1 MLKVYSRS
9 TGEEMA
15 VNIEDIMRVE
25 KKTYAQAEATHYQRT
40 YVLLC
45 NPCYGKWMDV
55 SEEYNKVIDKYR
67 GKAKLVKY
75 TPTVYDLEQLKVNPD
90 HINDMPRWYVPG
102 LDRALSSDELEPSSS
117 VDTMQKTRL
126 SSLWSTSITVPT
138 RLSKWC
144 KYVDFSGAK
153 ALLFF

>member
-1 MLKVYSRS
+1 MLKVYNRS

-15 VNIEDIMRVE
+15 VNIDDIMRVE
-25 KKTYAQAEATHYQRT
+25 KKTYNQAEATHYQRT

-102 LDRALSSDELEPSSS
+102 LDRALSSDELERR
-117 VDTMQKTRL
+117 MKTEFVSRYDAEDPAII
-126 SSLWSTSITVPT
+126 SMVN
-138 RLSKWC
+138 
-144 KYVDFSGAK
+144 KYNRSYKIVKVA
-153 ALLFF
+153 

>member
-1 MLKVYSRS
+1 MLKVYNRS

-25 KKTYAQAEATHYQRT
+25 EKTYTQAEATHYQRT

-55 SEEYNKVIDKYR
+55 SEEYNKVIEKYR

-102 LDRALSSDELEPSSS
+102 LDRALSSDELERR
-117 VDTMQKTRL
+117 MKTEFVSRYDAEDPAII
-126 SSLWSTSITVPT
+126 SMVN
-138 RLSKWC
+138 
-144 KYVDFSGAK
+144 KYNRSYKIVKVA
-153 ALLFF
+153 

>member
-1 MLKVYSRS
+1 MLKVYNRS

-25 KKTYAQAEATHYQRT
+25 KKTYNQAEATHYQRT

-67 GKAKLVKY
+67 VKAKLVKY

-102 LDRALSSDELEPSSS
+102 LDRALSSDELERR
-117 VDTMQKTRL
+117 MKTEFVSRYDAEDPAII
-126 SSLWSTSITVPT
+126 SMVN
-138 RLSKWC
+138 
-144 KYVDFSGAK
+144 KYNRSYKIVKVA
-153 ALLFF
+153 

>member
-1 MLKVYSRS
+1 MLKVYNRS

-25 KKTYAQAEATHYQRT
+25 KKTYNQAEATHYQRT

-55 SEEYNKVIDKYR
+55 SEEYNKVIEKYR

-102 LDRALSSDELEPSSS
+102 LDRALSSDELERR
-117 VDTMQKTRL
+117 MKTEFVSRYDAEDPVII
-126 SSLWSTSITVPT
+126 SMVN
-138 RLSKWC
+138 
-144 KYVDFSGAK
+144 KYNRAYKIVKFA
-153 ALLFF
+153 

>member
-1 MLKVYSRS
+1 MLKVYNRS

-25 KKTYAQAEATHYQRT
+25 KKTYNQAEATHYQRT

-45 NPCYGKWMDV
+45 NPCYGKWMDI

-102 LDRALSSDELEPSSS
+102 LDRALSSDELERR
-117 VDTMQKTRL
+117 MKTEFVSRYDAEDPVII
-126 SSLWSTSITVPT
+126 SMVNNYNRTYKIV
-138 RLSKWC
+138 K
-144 KYVDFSGAK
+144 VA
-153 ALLFF
+153 

>member
-1 MLKVYSRS
+1 MLKVYNRS

-15 VNIEDIMRVE
+15 VNIEDIMRVD
-25 KKTYAQAEATHYQRT
+25 KKTYNQAEATHYQRT

-55 SEEYNKVIDKYR
+55 SEEYNKVIEKYR

-102 LDRALSSDELEPSSS
+102 LDRALSSDELERR
-117 VDTMQKTRL
+117 MKTEFVSRYDAEDPVII
-126 SSLWSTSITVPT
+126 SMVN
-138 RLSKWC
+138 
-144 KYVDFSGAK
+144 KYNRAYKIVKLA
-153 ALLFF
+153 

>member
-1 MLKVYSRS
+1 MLKVYNRS

-25 KKTYAQAEATHYQRT
+25 KKTYAQAENTHYQRT

-55 SEEYNKVIDKYR
+55 SEEYNKVINKYR
-67 GKAKLVKY
+67 EKAKLVKY
-75 TPTVYDLEQLKVNPD
+75 VPTVYDLEQLKVNPD

-102 LDRALSSDELEPSSS
+102 LDRALSSDELERR
-117 VDTMQKTRL
+117 MKTEFVSRYDAEDPEII
-126 SSLWSTSITVPT
+126 SMVN
-138 RLSKWC
+138 
-144 KYVDFSGAK
+144 KYNRTYKIVKVA
-153 ALLFF
+153 

>member
-1 MLKVYSRS
+1 MLKVYNRS

-25 KKTYAQAEATHYQRT
+25 KKTYNQAEATHYQRT

-45 NPCYGKWMDV
+45 SPCYGKWMDI
-55 SEEYNKVIDKYR
+55 SEEYNKVIEKYR

-102 LDRALSSDELEPSSS
+102 LDRALSSDELERR
-117 VDTMQKTRL
+117 MKTEFVSRYDAEDPAII
-126 SSLWSTSITVPT
+126 SMVN
-138 RLSKWC
+138 
-144 KYVDFSGAK
+144 KYNRSYKIVKVA
-153 ALLFF
+153 

>member
-1 MLKVYSRS
+1 MLKVYNRS
-9 TGEEMA
+9 TGDEMA

-25 KKTYAQAEATHYQRT
+25 KKTYAQVEATHYQRT

-55 SEEYNKVIDKYR
+55 SEEYNKVINKYR

-75 TPTVYDLEQLKVNPD
+75 VPTVHDLEQLKVNPD

-102 LDRALSSDELEPSSS
+102 LDRALSSDELERR
-117 VDTMQKTRL
+117 MKTEFVSRYDAEDPVII
-126 SSLWSTSITVPT
+126 SMVNNYNRTYKIV
-138 RLSKWC
+138 K
-144 KYVDFSGAK
+144 VA
-153 ALLFF
+153 

>member
-1 MLKVYSRS
+1 MLKVYNRS

-25 KKTYAQAEATHYQRT
+25 KKTYNQAEATHYQRT

-102 LDRALSSDELEPSSS
+102 LDRALSSDELERR
-117 VDTMQKTRL
+117 MKTEFVSRYDAEDPVII
-126 SSLWSTSITVPT
+126 SMVNNYNRTYKIV
-138 RLSKWC
+138 K
-144 KYVDFSGAK
+144 VA
-153 ALLFF
+153 

>member
-25 KKTYAQAEATHYQRT
+25 KKTYNQAEATHYQRT
-40 YVLLC
+40 YVLLWS
-45 NPCYGKWMDV
+45 PCYGKWMDV
-55 SEEYNKVIDKYR
+55 SEEYNKVIEKYR

-102 LDRALSSDELEPSSS
+102 LDRALSSDELERR
-117 VDTMQKTRL
+117 MKTEFVSRYDAEDPVII
-126 SSLWSTSITVPT
+126 SMVN
-138 RLSKWC
+138 
-144 KYVDFSGAK
+144 KYNRSYKIVKVA
-153 ALLFF
+153 

>member
-1 MLKVYSRS
+1 MLKVYNRS

-25 KKTYAQAEATHYQRT
+25 KKTYNQAEATHYQRT

-45 NPCYGKWMDV
+45 SPCYGKWMDI
-55 SEEYNKVIDKYR
+55 SEEYNKVIEKYR

-75 TPTVYDLEQLKVNPD
+75 TPTVYDIEQLKVNPD

-102 LDRALSSDELEPSSS
+102 LDRALSSDELERR
-117 VDTMQKTRL
+117 MKTEFVSRYDAEDPVII
-126 SSLWSTSITVPT
+126 SMVN
-138 RLSKWC
+138 
-144 KYVDFSGAK
+144 KYNRAYKIVKVEVA
-153 ALLFF
+153 

>member
-1 MLKVYSRS
+1 MLKVYNRS
-9 TGEEMA
+9 TGEEIA

-25 KKTYAQAEATHYQRT
+25 KKTYNQAEATHYQRT

-55 SEEYNKVIDKYR
+55 SEEYNKVIEKYR

-90 HINDMPRWYVPG
+90 HINDMPRLYVPG
-102 LDRALSSDELEPSSS
+102 LDRALSSDELERR
-117 VDTMQKTRL
+117 MKTEFVSRYDAEDPVII
-126 SSLWSTSITVPT
+126 SMVN
-138 RLSKWC
+138 
-144 KYVDFSGAK
+144 KYNRSYKIVKVS
-153 ALLFF
+153 

>member
-1 MLKVYSRS
+1 MLKVYNRS

-25 KKTYAQAEATHYQRT
+25 KKTYNQAEATHYQRT

-55 SEEYNKVIDKYR
+55 SEEYNKVIEKYR

-102 LDRALSSDELEPSSS
+102 LDRALSSDELERR
-117 VDTMQKTRL
+117 MKTEFVSRYDAEDPAII
-126 SSLWSTSITVPT
+126 SMVN
-138 RLSKWC
+138 
-144 KYVDFSGAK
+144 KYNRSYKIVKVA
-153 ALLFF
+153 

>member
-1 MLKVYSRS
+1 MLKVYNRS

-15 VNIEDIMRVE
+15 VNIEDIMRVD
-25 KKTYAQAEATHYQRT
+25 KKTYNQAEATHYQRT

-102 LDRALSSDELEPSSS
+102 LDRALSSDELERR
-117 VDTMQKTRL
+117 MKTEFVSRYDAEDPAII
-126 SSLWSTSITVPT
+126 SMVN
-138 RLSKWC
+138 
-144 KYVDFSGAK
+144 KYNRSYKIVKVA
-153 ALLFF
+153 

>member
-1 MLKVYSRS
+1 MLKVYNRS

-25 KKTYAQAEATHYQRT
+25 KKTYNQAEATHYQRT

-45 NPCYGKWMDV
+45 NPCYGKWMDI
-55 SEEYNKVIDKYR
+55 SEEYNKVIEKYR

-102 LDRALSSDELEPSSS
+102 LDRALSSDELERR
-117 VDTMQKTRL
+117 MKTEFVSRYDAEDPVII
-126 SSLWSTSITVPT
+126 SMVNNYNRTYKIV
-138 RLSKWC
+138 K
-144 KYVDFSGAK
+144 VA
-153 ALLFF
+153 

>member
-1 MLKVYSRS
+1 MLKVYNRS

-25 KKTYAQAEATHYQRT
+25 KKTYNQAEATHYQRT

-102 LDRALSSDELEPSSS
+102 LDRALSSDELERR
-117 VDTMQKTRL
+117 MKTEFVSRYDAEDPVII
-126 SSLWSTSITVPT
+126 SMVN
-138 RLSKWC
+138 
-144 KYVDFSGAK
+144 KYNRAYKIVKVA
-153 ALLFF
+153 

>member
-1 MLKVYSRS
+1 MLKVYNRS

-15 VNIEDIMRVE
+15 VNIEDIMRVD
-25 KKTYAQAEATHYQRT
+25 KKTYNQAEATHYQRT

-102 LDRALSSDELEPSSS
+102 LDRELSSDELERR
-117 VDTMQKTRL
+117 MKTEFVSRYDAEDPAII
-126 SSLWSTSITVPT
+126 SMVN
-138 RLSKWC
+138 
-144 KYVDFSGAK
+144 KYNRSYKIVKVA
-153 ALLFF
+153 

>member
-1 MLKVYSRS
+1 MLKVYNRS

-25 KKTYAQAEATHYQRT
+25 KKTYNQAEATHYQRT

-55 SEEYNKVIDKYR
+55 SEEYNKVIEKYR

-75 TPTVYDLEQLKVNPD
+75 TPTMYDLEQLKVNPD
-90 HINDMPRWYVPG
+90 HINDMQRWYVPG
-102 LDRALSSDELEPSSS
+102 LDRALSSDELERRMKNEFVSRYDAEDPVIISM
-117 VDTMQKTRL
+117 VNNYNRTYK
-126 SSLWSTSITVPT
+126 IV
-138 RLSKWC
+138 K
-144 KYVDFSGAK
+144 VA
-153 ALLFF
+153 

>member
-1 MLKVYSRS
+1 MLKVYNRS

-25 KKTYAQAEATHYQRT
+25 KKTYAQAENTHYQRT

-75 TPTVYDLEQLKVNPD
+75 VPTVYDLEQLKVNPD

-102 LDRALSSDELEPSSS
+102 LDRALSSDELERR
-117 VDTMQKTRL
+117 MKTEFVSRYDAEDPEII
-126 SSLWSTSITVPT
+126 SMVN
-138 RLSKWC
+138 
-144 KYVDFSGAK
+144 KYNRSYKIVKVA
-153 ALLFF
+153 

>member
-1 MLKVYSRS
+1 MLKVYNRS

-25 KKTYAQAEATHYQRT
+25 KKTYNQAEATHYQRT

-45 NPCYGKWMDV
+45 SPCYGKWMDV
-55 SEEYNKVIDKYR
+55 SEEYNKVIEKYR

-102 LDRALSSDELEPSSS
+102 LDRALSSDELERR
-117 VDTMQKTRL
+117 MKTEFVSRYDAEDPAII
-126 SSLWSTSITVPT
+126 SMVN
-138 RLSKWC
+138 
-144 KYVDFSGAK
+144 KYNRSYKIVKVA
-153 ALLFF
+153 

>member
-1 MLKVYSRS
+1 MLKVYNRS

-25 KKTYAQAEATHYQRT
+25 KKTYAQAENTHYQRT

-55 SEEYNKVIDKYR
+55 SEEYNKVINKYR

-75 TPTVYDLEQLKVNPD
+75 VPTVYDLEQLKVNPD

-102 LDRALSSDELEPSSS
+102 LDRALSSDELERR
-117 VDTMQKTRL
+117 MKTEFVSRYDAEDPAII
-126 SSLWSTSITVPT
+126 SMVN
-138 RLSKWC
+138 
-144 KYVDFSGAK
+144 KYNRSYKIVK
-153 ALLFF
+153 VV

>member
-1 MLKVYSRS
+1 MLKVYNRS

-25 KKTYAQAEATHYQRT
+25 KKTYNQAEATHYQRT

-45 NPCYGKWMDV
+45 NPCYGKWMDI
-55 SEEYNKVIDKYR
+55 SEEYNKVIEKYR

-102 LDRALSSDELEPSSS
+102 LDRALSSDELERR
-117 VDTMQKTRL
+117 MKTEFVSRYDAEDPAII
-126 SSLWSTSITVPT
+126 SMVN
-138 RLSKWC
+138 
-144 KYVDFSGAK
+144 KYNRSYKIVKVA
-153 ALLFF
+153 

>member
-90 HINDMPRWYVPG
+90 HFTDMPRWSDPG
-102 LDRALSSDELEPSSS
+102 LDRALSSEELERR
-117 VDTMQKTRL
+117 MKTEFVSRYDAEDPAII
-126 SSLWSTSITVPT
+126 SMVN
-138 RLSKWC
+138 
-144 KYVDFSGAK
+144 KYNRSYKIVKVA
-153 ALLFF
+153 

>member
-1 MLKVYSRS
+1 MLKVYNRS

-25 KKTYAQAEATHYQRT
+25 KKTYAQAENTHYQRT

-75 TPTVYDLEQLKVNPD
+75 VPTVYDLEQLKVNPD

-102 LDRALSSDELEPSSS
+102 LDRALSSDELERR
-117 VDTMQKTRL
+117 MKTEFVSRYDAEDPEII
-126 SSLWSTSITVPT
+126 SMVN
-138 RLSKWC
+138 
-144 KYVDFSGAK
+144 KYNRTYKIVKVA
-153 ALLFF
+153 

>member
-1 MLKVYSRS
+1 MLKVYNRS

-15 VNIEDIMRVE
+15 VNIDDIMRVE
-25 KKTYAQAEATHYQRT
+25 KKTYNQAEATHYQRT

-45 NPCYGKWMDV
+45 SPCYGKWMDV
-55 SEEYNKVIDKYR
+55 SEEYNKVIEKYR

-102 LDRALSSDELEPSSS
+102 LDRALSSDELERR
-117 VDTMQKTRL
+117 MKTEFVSRYDAEDPAII
-126 SSLWSTSITVPT
+126 SMVN
-138 RLSKWC
+138 
-144 KYVDFSGAK
+144 KYNRSYKIVKVA
-153 ALLFF
+153 

>member
-1 MLKVYSRS
+1 MLKVYNRS

-25 KKTYAQAEATHYQRT
+25 KKTYNQAEATHYQRT

-55 SEEYNKVIDKYR
+55 SEEYNKVIEKYR

-90 HINDMPRWYVPG
+90 HINDMPRWYGPG
-102 LDRALSSDELEPSSS
+102 LDRALSSDELERR
-117 VDTMQKTRL
+117 MKTEFVSRYDAEDPVII
-126 SSLWSTSITVPT
+126 SMVN
-138 RLSKWC
+138 
-144 KYVDFSGAK
+144 KYNRSYKIVKFA
-153 ALLFF
+153 

>member
-1 MLKVYSRS
+1 MLKVYNRS

-102 LDRALSSDELEPSSS
+102 LDRALSSDELERR
-117 VDTMQKTRL
+117 MKTEFVSRYDAEDPAII
-126 SSLWSTSITVPT
+126 SMVN
-138 RLSKWC
+138 
-144 KYVDFSGAK
+144 KYNRSYKIVKVA
-153 ALLFF
+153 

>member
-75 TPTVYDLEQLKVNPD
+75 TTTVYDLEQLKVNPD

-102 LDRALSSDELEPSSS
+102 LDRALSSDELERR
-117 VDTMQKTRL
+117 MKTEFVSRYDAEDPAII
-126 SSLWSTSITVPT
+126 SMVN
-138 RLSKWC
+138 
-144 KYVDFSGAK
+144 KYNRSYKIVKVA
-153 ALLFF
+153 

>member
-1 MLKVYSRS
+1 MLKVYNRS

-25 KKTYAQAEATHYQRT
+25 KKTYNQAEATHYQRT

-55 SEEYNKVIDKYR
+55 SEEYNKVIEKYR

-102 LDRALSSDELEPSSS
+102 LDRALSSDELERR
-117 VDTMQKTRL
+117 MKTEFVSRYDAEDPVIISMVNNYNRTYKIVKL
-126 SSLWSTSITVPT
+126 
-138 RLSKWC
+138 
-144 KYVDFSGAK
+144 A
-153 ALLFF
+153 

>member
-1 MLKVYSRS
+1 MLKVYNRS

-25 KKTYAQAEATHYQRT
+25 KKTYTQAEATHYQRA

-45 NPCYGKWMDV
+45 SPCYGKWMDI

-75 TPTVYDLEQLKVNPD
+75 VPTVHDLEQLKVNPD

-102 LDRALSSDELEPSSS
+102 LDRALSSDELERR
-117 VDTMQKTRL
+117 MKTEFVSRYDAEDPAII
-126 SSLWSTSITVPT
+126 SMVNNYNRTYKIV
-138 RLSKWC
+138 K
-144 KYVDFSGAK
+144 VA
-153 ALLFF
+153 

>member
-1 MLKVYSRS
+1 MLKVYNRS

-25 KKTYAQAEATHYQRT
+25 KKTYNQADATHYQRT

-45 NPCYGKWMDV
+45 NPCYGKWMDI
-55 SEEYNKVIDKYR
+55 SEEYNKVIEKYR

-102 LDRALSSDELEPSSS
+102 LDRALSSDELERR
-117 VDTMQKTRL
+117 MKTEFVSRYDAEDPVIISMVNNYNRTYKIVKL
-126 SSLWSTSITVPT
+126 
-138 RLSKWC
+138 
-144 KYVDFSGAK
+144 A
-153 ALLFF
+153 

>member
-1 MLKVYSRS
+1 MLKVYNRS
-9 TGEEMA
+9 TGEEMT

-55 SEEYNKVIDKYR
+55 SEEYNKVINKYR

-102 LDRALSSDELEPSSS
+102 LDRALSSDELERR
-117 VDTMQKTRL
+117 MKTEFVSRYDAEDPAII
-126 SSLWSTSITVPT
+126 SMVNSYNRTYKIV
-138 RLSKWC
+138 K
-144 KYVDFSGAK
+144 VA
-153 ALLFF
+153 

>member
-1 MLKVYSRS
+1 MLKVYNRA

-25 KKTYAQAEATHYQRT
+25 KKTYNQAEATHYQRT

-102 LDRALSSDELEPSSS
+102 LDRALSSDELERR
-117 VDTMQKTRL
+117 MKTEFVSRYDAEDPAII
-126 SSLWSTSITVPT
+126 SMVNNYNRTYKIV
-138 RLSKWC
+138 K
-144 KYVDFSGAK
+144 VA
-153 ALLFF
+153 